1 LEDEDDM
8 SSNDFLSEFVE
19 DVREHIQ
26 ELERSLLVLEREGSN
41 REQIGEVF
49 RVAHS
54 IKGAAAY
61 MGFERL
67 ANLTHEL
74 ESLISVIQ
82 KESRPIPPKG
92 ISILLEFVD
101 FISHAMTHLL
111 ERGEEPPFASS
122 LLKDLQR
129 VFAMDG
135 TDESV
140 DTASLTDGSAEAEQE
155 DGEEPILA
163 APDRWETEG
172 KGVVQDVAERPRASA
187 GPGVELGAN
196 DHERFSRFLISFRAN
211 YWDLV
216 NMFAFSLERTL
227 SEADFK
233 RSQDLIQALISSCK
247 DVKYKPMEKVLK
259 EWKKRL
265 LKSYKKGTLERHLYA
280 ELLNSYGRQLQEML
294 PTLEL
299 PALAFDA
306 PEAGEP
312 EKAAKTEETI
322 REEDEELFNIFIETF
337 RENLSALG
345 ALTPPAPEA
354 SLSEGDIEVA
364 RGLIRKLIT
373 SSHYMDYESILTEL
387 GKWEESLVQANAKGP
402 VDGRTY
408 GGLFEACARRFRE
421 ILPGLEVPSVP
432 LHAEATPEAEAKFEE
447 EDAELLAIFV
457 ESFLEHF
464 SSLAAIAPP
473 APESVMSPEDLD
485 RAGELIRKLLTS
497 ARYMDYG
504 QVQEGLKAWGNALI
518 ELQQQGGVVGRIYRE
533 MVNAYGLQF
542 GEMLPQLELPAVT
555 AFPEAAPHEE
565 APLEEEDAELF
576 AIFLDTFREH
586 FSALANLAPASARDP
601 FSESALDQARD
612 TLRKLVS
619 SARYMD
625 YEQLV
630 EGLEKWDASLV
641 EFFQRGA
648 LDGQTYVE
656 LLDANGRGFTE
667 MLPRLQLAVLSSSTE
682 EAPAWEG
689 EKDEED
695 AELLAIFLDTFREHF
710 STLANLAPASAEAL
724 LSEGDFQLALE
735 SIRKLISSSRYMDY
749 GSILDTLAEWE
760 NALVKAHGHGVLEG
774 RLYSD
779 LLNTNGQRFGEILP
793 ALQLPIVTAISDEAP
808 MFDEEIQEE
817 DEELLA
823 IFLDTF
829 REHFTTLA
837 ALTPRSPQIN
847 LSDAEIE
854 RAREAIKRLT
864 SSARYMDYDQVVC
877 TLEKWDESLCQSHED
892 GEVGGHLYSEL
903 LTACCSELQEIMP
916 GLGVAELVP
925 SHKAEPAFTPFSPE
939 PSHTPFVPEG
949 PAIVSMDSVLGTAFQ
964 EARPLPEEWL
974 RPVEGK
980 GPQEPFV
987 KHDEK
992 RPALKVRPAAI
1003 SEEAAVSATLRVDAQ
1018 KVDQLLNQVGELV
1031 VRRSEFVQA
1040 SAIFRDLLREFTME
1054 GKLSKEDLRRLKLLG
1069 MKLNE
1074 STQYLGRVTSD
1085 LQGSVMRVR
1094 LLPISQLFQR
1104 FPRVVRDQALKL
1116 GKRVELLIEGG
1127 ETEIDKRVLEQMH
1140 DPLVQFLRNAIA
1152 HGIES
1157 PEERMLAGKPESG
1170 TVRLA
1175 AYHEGDYVVL
1185 RIEDDGRGIDIPKL
1199 RRIMKGRKEMGPYEL
1214 DTLSDRQL
1222 MYGIFLP
1229 GVSTRDSVDGTAGR
1243 GVGLDVVKEN
1253 VERMNGSIE
1262 VDSHPGMGTR
1272 FIIRIPLTLAIIR
1285 ALLVKGADQVFTLP
1299 MRSISEI
1306 LRYNPE
1312 DSRNVEGYRVISIR
1326 GRTFPMVHLGQL
1338 LNMGDDSRANG
1349 HRFVVIVNTSF
1360 REVGLVVDGLLGE
1373 REVVIKPIEDDVHD
1387 FEGFSGATVLGD
1399 GTISLI
1405 LDVSSLLKTMK
1416 IATANQP
1423 VDQIPYMQ

>member
-1 LEDEDDM
+1 M
-8 SSNDFLSEFVE
+8 SSNDFLHEFVE

-67 ANLTHEL
+67 ASLTHEL

-111 ERGEEPPFASS
+111 EEGEEPPFASS

-129 VFAMDG
+129 VFSMDG
-135 TDESV
+135 TDDSV
-140 DTASLTDGSAEAEQE
+140 DTASLAHGSGQVEQ
-155 DGEEPILA
+155 GTEEQPILA
-163 APDRWETEG
+163 APDRGETEE
-172 KGVVQDVAERPRASA
+172 KGVVRDAPKVPRASA
-187 GPGVELGAN
+187 GPDVELGAN
-196 DHERFSRFLISFRAN
+196 DHERFSRFLSSFRAN

-216 NMFAFSLERTL
+216 NLFAFSLEKTL

-233 RSQDLIQALISSCK
+233 RSQDLIRALIASCK
-247 DVKYKPMEKVLK
+247 DVKYKRMEKVLK

-265 LKSYKKGTLERHLYA
+265 LKSYKNGTLERHLYA

-299 PALAFDA
+299 PALAFDS
-306 PEAGEP
+306 PEAEEP
-312 EKAAKTEETI
+312 EKTDKAEEAI
-322 REEDEELFNIFIETF
+322 REEDEELFTIFIETF
-337 RENLSALG
+337 RENLAALG
-345 ALTPPAPEA
+345 ALTPASPEA
-354 SLSEGDIEVA
+354 SLSEGDLEAA
-364 RGLIRKLIT
+364 RGLIGKLTT
-373 SSHYMDYESILTEL
+373 SSRYMDYESIVADL
-387 GKWEESLVQANAKGP
+387 GRWDESLVEARARGP

-408 GGLFEACARRFRE
+408 GGLFDACARRFGE

-432 LHAEATPEAEAKFEE
+432 LYAEAAPETEVKLEE
-447 EDAELLAIFV
+447 EDAELLAIFI
-457 ESFLEHF
+457 ESFREHF
-464 SSLAAIAPP
+464 SSLASLTPP
-473 APESVMSPEDLD
+473 APEAILAPADFE
-485 RAGELIRKLLTS
+485 RATELIRKLLTS
-497 ARYMDYG
+497 ARYMDYE
-504 QVQEGLKAWGNALI
+504 QVAEGLKGWQDALI
-518 ELQQQGGVVGRIYRE
+518 ELQQQSGVEGRLYRE
-533 MVNAYGLQF
+533 LVNTYGKQF
-542 GEMLPQLELPAVT
+542 GEMLPQLQLPAVSS
-555 AFPEAAPHEE
+555 FPEAAPREE

-586 FSALANLAPASARDP
+586 FSTLANLAPASAREP

-612 TLRKLVS
+612 TIRKLVS
-619 SARYMD
+619 STRYMD
-625 YEQLV
+625 YEKVV

-641 EFFQRGA
+641 ELYQRGA

-656 LLDANGRGFTE
+656 LLDASGRSFTE
-667 MLPRLQLAVLSSSTE
+667 MLPRLQLPTVSSSTI
-682 EAPAWEG
+682 EAPAGEG
-689 EKDEED
+689 EKEEED
-695 AELLAIFLDTFREHF
+695 SELFAIFLDTFREHF
-710 STLANLAPASAEAL
+710 STLANLTPASEDAR
-724 LSEGDFQLALE
+724 LSEGDFQLARE

-749 GSILDTLAEWE
+749 GSVMDTLVGWE
-760 NALVKAHGHGVLEG
+760 NALVKAHERGVLEG

-779 LLNTNGQRFGEILP
+779 LLNANGQQFGEILP
-793 ALQLPIVTAISDEAP
+793 ALQLPVVTAISGEAP
-808 MFDEEIQEE
+808 VFDDELQDE
-817 DEELLA
+817 DEELLT

-837 ALTPRSPQIN
+837 TLTPRSPQLN
-847 LSDAEIE
+847 LSGQEIE

-877 TLEKWDESLCQSHED
+877 ALEKWDESLCQSHEN

-903 LTACCSELQEIMP
+903 LTACCKDLQDIMP
-916 GLGVAELVP
+916 RLGISTLIP
-925 SHKAEPAFTPFSPE
+925 SYKMEPAFTPFSPE
-939 PSHTPFVPEG
+939 VSGAPFVSEG

-964 EARPLPEEWL
+964 EARPKPEEWL
-974 RPVEGK
+974 RPVEEK
-980 GPQEPFV
+980 GPPEPFIKHAEKKPAV
-987 KHDEK
+987 KG
-992 RPALKVRPAAI
+992 RPATV

-1040 SAIFRDLLREFTME
+1040 SAIFRDLLREFTVE
-1054 GKLSKEDLRRLKLLG
+1054 GKLSKQDIRRLKLLG
-1069 MKLNE
+1069 LKLNE
-1074 STQYLGRVTSD
+1074 STQSLGRVTSD

-1116 GKRVELLIEGG
+1116 GKKVELLIEGG

-1185 RIEDDGRGIDIPKL
+1185 RVEDDGRGIDIPKL

-1222 MYGIFLP
+1222 MHGIFLP

-1326 GRTFPMVHLGQL
+1326 GKTFPMVHLGQL

-1373 REVVIKPIEDDVHD
+1373 REVVIKPIEDDVHV

-1405 LDVSSLLKTMK
+1405 LDVSALLKTMK
-1416 IATANQP
+1416 IAAPGQP
-1423 VDQIPYMQ
+1423 TERAPYVQ